1 MPRTENSRADAF
13 AKLATTSQEDLG
25 GLIVVEYLPK
35 PSVSINNG
43 EVSPVMSKPS
53 WMDPIWD
60 YLVEGTLLSNP
71 KRHPNSGQGRQGS
84 LFIREPFKNEASL
97 RPSLSA

>member
-1 MPRTENSRADAF
+1 MPRTENSRADDF
-13 AKLATTSQEDLG
+13 AKLTTTSQEDLG
-25 GLIVVEYLPK
+25 GLIVVEYLPE

-71 KRHPNSGQGRQGS
+71 K
-84 LFIREPFKNEASL
+84 EASKL
-97 RPSLSA
+97 RARSARFTIHQGTL